1 MTLTILGSL
10 LLALAPQAGNQVN
23 PRVSIVVENRGT
35 MVAELFPNEAPKTV
49 ARFIQLAKSGF
60 YDGVRFHRVEN
71 EPRPF
76 IIVAGD
82 PLTKSLP
89 ITDPKVGTGGTGTRV
104 PFEKNNVQ
112 FLNGTLGLVR
122 DVRDKDSGDCQF
134 FICNGDQRFLEHSY
148 VGFGRVI
155 QGLEV
160 IPKVQVGD
168 KITSIRIVN

>member
-10 LLALAPQAGNQVN
+10 LIAFSPQGGGQAN

-49 ARFIQLAKSGF
+49 ARFVQLVKSEF

-71 EPRPF
+71 APRPF

-89 ITDPKVGTGGTGTRV
+89 ITDPKVGTGGTGTRL

-168 KITSIRIVN
+168 KIATIRVVN